1 MAKYRKSR
9 INEEIQKEM
18 TVILR
23 KVKDP
28 RVSDAFIS
36 HSKCFKDTFKLF
48 TKINTFLMA
57 QNGTDT
63 KITLSLIV
71 GSF

>member
-1 MAKYRKSR
+1 MAKYRQGR

-28 RVSDAFIS
+28 RVSDAVAKAVAKAARDSGVARI
-36 HSKCFKDTFKLF
+36 
-48 TKINTFLMA
+48 
-57 QNGTDT
+57 
-63 KITLSLIV
+63 
-71 GSF
+71 